1 MTDDFRFRRE
11 RQFEEYLRDGITAAK
26 AGNHKLAQSLLN
38 RASIINGLDA
48 RPYIWLSVTTN
59 DPEEQKRYL
68 EKAYVIDPHNI
79 AARRGLAILS
89 GKIDSSR
96 VNDFGENQFIASADD
111 LVSTRGN
118 SILCPKCGGR
128 MTFSTEKKTT
138 GCEYCGYMLSEVDL
152 QEHDSIADRAEQI
165 LDFVMPTTNAH
176 HWLAGQQRLVCD
188 SCGAVS
194 ILPKTI
200 KSRKCAYCGSH
211 QLSNTDETQDLIDPH
226 VILLV
231 KIDHQEAIK
240 RLKNWMGEGMLT
252 VDNLVSVSKKISLKP
267 AYYSCWT
274 FDGIY
279 EVNWSCVV
287 QVGQGGSEQWQPR
300 SGVQSKIFNDILISG
315 VVAIDQRDLEK
326 ISPFDLKDV
335 KEFQPE
341 YVAGWSTILY
351 DRSISDASIIARKI
365 INKEF
370 HPILYHTTEIGY
382 QKRDFQITYGRWAD
396 MTYKHILI
404 PIWVGTYQY
413 QGKKYHVLINGQ
425 TGKIYGD
432 KPSDSF
438 KIVFLALMVF
448 MGLFLFVMIILI
460 IMGIKHSL

>member
-1 MTDDFRFRRE
+1 
-11 RQFEEYLRDGITAAK
+11 
-26 AGNHKLAQSLLN
+26 
-38 RASIINGLDA
+38 
-48 RPYIWLSVTTN
+48 
-59 DPEEQKRYL
+59 
-68 EKAYVIDPHNI
+68 
-79 AARRGLAILS
+79 
-89 GKIDSSR
+89 
-96 VNDFGENQFIASADD
+96 
-111 LVSTRGN
+111 
-118 SILCPKCGGR
+118 
-128 MTFSTEKKTT
+128 
-138 GCEYCGYMLSEVDL
+138 
-152 QEHDSIADRAEQI
+152 
-165 LDFVMPTTNAH
+165 
-176 HWLAGQQRLVCD
+176 
-188 SCGAVS
+188 
-194 ILPKTI
+194 
-200 KSRKCAYCGSH
+200 
-211 QLSNTDETQDLIDPH
+211 
-226 VILLV
+226 
-231 KIDHQEAIK
+231 
-240 RLKNWMGEGMLT
+240 
-252 VDNLVSVSKKISLKP
+252 
-267 AYYSCWT
+267 
-274 FDGIY
+274 
-279 EVNWSCVV
+279 
-287 QVGQGGSEQWQPR
+287 
-300 SGVQSKIFNDILISG
+300 
-315 VVAIDQRDLEK
+315 VAIDQRDLEK